1 MDVLF
6 DEIKVPL
13 HTLPRWNSCFLLVLS
28 PCFVGISM
36 QVARGMELSEIILC
50 MFIFICYSEYYN
62 EIRPTL
68 VLSQIVRRRHNN
80 AYLKTSAM
88 QVNAQNKS
96 LI

>member
-6 DEIKVPL
+6 DEISSFAYTA
-13 HTLPRWNSCFLLVLS
+13 TLEFLFS